1 MKEYNVGKY
10 APFSLCI
17 ILSVMYFL
25 DLPVNMWT
33 FHFSHANV
41 FHLCGNLIA
50 ISAIL
55 KGTDYRY
62 LPLAFLT
69 SSLEW
74 TMTDGNA
81 VGFSAIVYYMWGTRI
96 IRDFITISAMGERA
110 KMQAS
115 MYAGGIVFV
124 FLLSAIVPNV
134 SFSLHFFP
142 FVSGVVL
149 SGMIYI
155 WRSFKLDT
163 QV

>member
-25 DLPVNMWT
+25 DLPLNMWT

-74 TMTDGNA
+74 TMTDGND
-81 VGFSAIVYYMWGTRI
+81 VGFSAIIYFMWGARI

-110 KMQAS
+110 KMQAYT
-115 MYAGGIVFV
+115 YAGGILLVFI
-124 FLLSAIVPNV
+124 LSSIIPNV